1 MMHVGEIHCCCCP
14 IVGVS
19 CHRAVNTRVYVQIT
33 RGRNKLLCVNTV
45 CICPDKPFAPFFVA
59 QPSFSDGLVAE
70 GQSAVLQCQAQG
82 QPPPEFRWFKD
93 GLAVT
98 QLSPDPVLQLTSVSR
113 TDSGTYY
120 CVAENA
126 VGSVASDKTVL
137 SVALAAPEGFNFGKP
152 NEWPIWFKRFQRYRI
167 ASELSE
173 KSESEQ
179 VNALIYIM
187 GDKAEEILILFNLSE
202 AQINDY
208 KLVVSKFQDY
218 FIGKRNVIYERAKF
232 NRRSQGEMEPV
243 EEFITN
249 LYVLAETC
257 SYGILKEE
265 MIRDRLVVGVKNLN
279 LSEKLQLESELTLEK
294 AIQIVR
300 QSESVKN
307 QQKEIRQDTENRN
320 VDVINRKGGRNGTNF
335 QKTRMKGTKTYNS
348 NFPKNPQGCSSY
360 EKRKCFRCGYYQ
372 GHSKEQCPAKDAI
385 CNKCRKKGHFAKVC
399 HTKTVQEVSSSQN
412 DVFIGI
418 VENCTK
424 GKLYKRKILSC
435 IQLTQL
441 VNSVTDLK
449 APEEVVNSTVVARAG
464 EAAILSPVAVDSL
477 PSPVVRWERVDGG
490 GTDRWLRGRRFATTQ
505 DSRLVILNIEHSD
518 AGTYKAQISKP
529 QTWTHRNLQLFCN
542 LGSFRPLE
550 GVTIE
555 WTKDE
560 VPLRETGL
568 AHTLAPWNRTLSLT
582 NVGPQHVGVYGC
594 HVGGALAEATV
605 SITVPPSLVARADP
619 EVMAAVGAPHLEL
632 PCSASGSPAPEVRWT
647 RDAQPVSDPRYHL
660 SENGSLTIR
669 DLLPTDSGIYQ
680 CEAHNSAGSISTT
693 TWLSVTTSAPVFL
706 HAPANTTTLHGKD
719 VQLDC
724 QAAGS
729 PTPNVTWYK
738 NGAPITPGRLQVL
751 ESGRLLIAGARSD
764 TDPGEYTCLR
774 ANSAG
779 TIQAT
784 AHLSV
789 LRPTE
794 ISGPPVDTT
803 VRLPPTPGVILSS
816 TAELQCRVSHDPAG
830 PDYELVWQ
838 LEGRQL
844 QAGGR
849 ITILPDGTLRIAQ
862 ARHTDVGLYT
872 CQVSSPSGTKARSAR
887 LNVIQ
892 LPYPPTSVTASLLA
906 NARVNL
912 SWAKPFDGNSPIQA
926 YVVQL
931 RTLPPEERGGVTEL
945 EGAEDDLLLPWTTV
959 QNNLTDQRWTVI
971 TGLKPASRYQFQV
984 SAVNGVGEGEASEPT
999 APIVLPAQPPGA
1011 APQGVVG
1018 GARSPTAIMLQWQPP
1033 PPEAWNGVLRGF
1045 SVRYKLAGYP
1055 ADSWAT
1061 LDVLHPSQHSL
1072 LLQDLIVWQNYEVQV
1087 AARNDKGI
1095 GLYSPSIF
1103 IRTREGD
1110 ITVMVIVEIDCC
1122 RTTARRS
1129 EDWTARL
1136 CDKAAVRTH
1145 RVVRQHWPKQISR
1158 PWVKRSMFAPC
1169 VWDPGSH
1176 MGFGYGYWVMVIV
1189 VISLKMEAWHGGK
1202 VHLTATVP
1210 PSPVDLQAQQSADL
1224 GPLEKYTSYNITV
1237 LCFTSPGDGPRSE
1250 PPVPVTTLPDVP
1262 PQVTYL
1268 LVSELRFEEIL
1279 DTSVKVVWG
1288 PPRPPNGDLL
1298 GYTLRYHVKDV
1309 PETAVVSNLTAGTL
1323 SLVVEGLQPVT
1334 AYTFELL
1341 AWTQVGAGPP
1351 RTATIQS
1358 GIPPGEPLSSI
1369 LSCCYHYQTT
1379 KRFYSMYI
1387 IVLPGV
1393 WRKPYLTCCMVA
1405 VLPTAPRQ
1413 LAVSNIGAFSVIL
1426 QFTPG
1431 FDGNTS
1437 ITKWQVEAH
1446 TSGRRGGGGW
1456 WKIFEVSDPE
1466 ATSLHVTNLQPFME
1480 YQLRLT
1486 AINVVGA
1493 SPPSQPTQLFQ
1504 TLQAPPA
1511 HAPYNVTVRVVSATA
1526 LRVRWTPLQQTEW
1539 HGIPR
1544 GYNISY
1550 RQASDG
1556 PLQSIIL
1563 GDHNANSH
1571 VLTPLEEFTPYLVS
1585 VQAFND
1591 VGSSLTSP
1599 EASEWTRESGLG
1611 MAVCPCPLC
1620 WSPPSRTICT
1630 LSENCCCLAVPGVPS
1645 NISFPDVSTTTA
1657 RIIWDVPVEPNG
1669 VITAYR
1675 VAYANQTKVLDPTVR
1690 TWKAFDLAPHN
1701 YYEFSVTAKTQEG
1714 WGKTAFAQVY
1724 TTNNR
1729 EAPQPPSA
1737 PHISRTQ
1744 VQARKITFT
1753 WNPGRDGFAPLR
1765 FYQVQV
1771 REGLEGPWRNLPG
1784 TVDPGATSHSVEG
1797 LLPATQYSFRLQ
1809 ATNDIGPSGW
1819 SAPSD
1824 PVSTLPA
1831 APQRPPAQIL
1841 VTPYTRTAV
1850 RVSWQPLKSEEWNGD
1865 SAPPQAGYRVEYCPL
1880 APQLYIA
1887 ECPSSTAAGVETSSL
1902 NLPSLE
1908 PDTNYEVRVFATNS
1922 QGDSEASQPVTVF
1935 VGEAVPNGE
1944 PQQIRAEAMGP
1955 TEIRVSWQ
1963 PPPVSQQ
1970 NGDVMGVQGVLLGQ
1984 WLGGD
1989 GSPASLHHLLPALRP
2004 HPLDHLQHA
2013 GPPGPITFMDITM
2026 SSVNVSWSPPSA
2038 PNGRLLRYQVSYE
2051 TAPHPDATISKQVQQ
2066 RVTTSH
2072 LWVEGLG
2079 ESVPYSF
2086 TVSAET
2092 SRGLGPPSMANM
2104 TTGPQPG
2111 SPGAPQSLALQHGRS
2126 AITLVWTNGPSGA
2139 SPLIG
2144 YLVEAQPPGGTW
2156 QPLVRLAGGRQES
2169 CAISLQNLL
2178 PATTYQLRVLARNRH
2193 GVSPPAVLAQPFPT
2207 PRKLV
2212 LLADRPFHREAWFLV
2227 LLGFTSL
2234 LITLLVVAGL
2244 CLKAARRRRRSK
2256 HSPSPSSAH
2265 LPSDSPPPPAA
2276 SAFEMRHHSK
2286 RGGTLSRKANMVA
2299 KAPPRPSPASITYS
2313 DDDDVKGYDENCDSS
2328 SLTEKPSELSSTD
2341 SQ

>member
-1 MMHVGEIHCCCCP
+1 MALQLIPLFLLVFNIP
-14 IVGVS
+14 
-19 CHRAVNTRVYVQIT
+19 Q
-33 RGRNKLLCVNTV
+33 LLC
-45 CICPDKPFAPFFVA
+45 DKPFAPFFVA

-137 SVALAAPEGFNFGKP
+137 SVA
-152 NEWPIWFKRFQRYRI
+152 Y
-167 ASELSE
+167 
-173 KSESEQ
+173 
-179 VNALIYIM
+179 
-187 GDKAEEILILFNLSE
+187 
-202 AQINDY
+202 
-208 KLVVSKFQDY
+208 
-218 FIGKRNVIYERAKF
+218 
-232 NRRSQGEMEPV
+232 
-243 EEFITN
+243 
-249 LYVLAETC
+249 
-257 SYGILKEE
+257 
-265 MIRDRLVVGVKNLN
+265 
-279 LSEKLQLESELTLEK
+279 
-294 AIQIVR
+294 
-300 QSESVKN
+300 
-307 QQKEIRQDTENRN
+307 
-320 VDVINRKGGRNGTNF
+320 
-335 QKTRMKGTKTYNS
+335 
-348 NFPKNPQGCSSY
+348 
-360 EKRKCFRCGYYQ
+360 
-372 GHSKEQCPAKDAI
+372 
-385 CNKCRKKGHFAKVC
+385 
-399 HTKTVQEVSSSQN
+399 
-412 DVFIGI
+412 
-418 VENCTK
+418 
-424 GKLYKRKILSC
+424 
-435 IQLTQL
+435 
-441 VNSVTDLK
+441 LK
-449 APEEVVNSTVVARAG
+449 APEEMVNSTVVARAG

-518 AGTYKAQISKP
+518 AGTYKAQISNPKLGRTETFSSFVTLEVLGEVLKLPP
-529 QTWTHRNLQLFCN
+529 QIVVPPRNSTFKQGMFPAN
-542 LGSFRPLE
+542 LECIANAKPLE

-784 AHLSV
+784 AHLFV

-803 VRLPPTPGVILSS
+803 VILSS

-892 LPYPPTSVTASLLA
+892 LPYPPTSVIASLLA

-931 RTLPPEERGGVTEL
+931 RTLPPEL

-1103 IRTREGD
+1103 IRTREGVPESAP
-1110 ITVMVIVEIDCC
+1110 THV
-1122 RTTARRS
+1122 
-1129 EDWTARL
+1129 
-1136 CDKAAVRTH
+1136 KAVALNSTAVRVT
-1145 RVVRQHWPKQISR
+1145 WSP
-1158 PWVKRSMFAPC
+1158 P
-1169 VWDPGSH
+1169 DPQLINGINQ
-1176 MGFGYGYWVMVIV
+1176 GY
-1189 VISLKMEAWHGGK
+1189 KMEAWHGGK

-1262 PQVTYL
+1262 PQ
-1268 LVSELRFEEIL
+1268 VSELRFEEIL

-1358 GIPPGEPLSSI
+1358 GIPP
-1369 LSCCYHYQTT
+1369 
-1379 KRFYSMYI
+1379 
-1387 IVLPGV
+1387 
-1393 WRKPYLTCCMVA
+1393 

-1599 EASEWTRESGLG
+1599 EASEWTRESV
-1611 MAVCPCPLC
+1611 ATSSTTVVVS
-1620 WSPPSRTICT
+1620 WSEVPPRHQNGVLEGFKVVFSDRQPQSKLLPGNATHTATLTELRKFTTYTVQVLAYSRIGDGS
-1630 LSENCCCLAVPGVPS
+1630 LSLPPVLVTTFQDVPGVPS

-1675 VAYANQTKVLDPTVR
+1675 VAYANQTKVLDPT
-1690 TWKAFDLAPHN
+1690 
-1701 YYEFSVTAKTQEG
+1701 FSVTAKTQEG

-1887 ECPSSTAAGVETSSL
+1887 ECPSSTAAGVGTSSL

-1970 NGDVMGVQGVLLGQ
+1970 NGDVMGYKVFYWGNGSEEMEALPASTTSFLLSDLIPWTTYSMQVLAFNAA
-1984 WLGGD
+1984 GD
-1989 GSPASLHHLLPALRP
+1989 GPRSSISTVTTLEDIP
-2004 HPLDHLQHA
+2004 

-2341 SQ
+2341 SQESESESEAKLDPHSFVNHYANVNETLRQSWKRQRPVVAPPSYTDSEPEGSVAVSLNGGHIIMNNMAGSRAPLPGFSSFV